1 MWCLARADVAPSQ
14 KIVNLVPCQ
23 SNDFLNCTV
32 YSFMTSFPLRV
43 CCHSAA
49 DLISCVF
56 GAVWAQLVIVV
67 LKGRAAV
74 NWDGEEALGLFVV
87 SAAAHNGGLRI
98 LWIISRLCLHFF
110 IQSFYVLAAR
120 DTQGKI
126 LLDTVSLFFFFFQPL
141 LKMCCTDGQR
151 WLRNQPWKTLAG
163 FFLFCILTLRMKR
176 MKLIWSW
183 RWINKRWNVEIPSD
197 IWRADRVLFPVL
209 LSSSLL
215 LFVCVWRR
223 RRRHRRRLWAHSIEI
238 PQHSTKLKQIVGK
251 TRLRSSSAQTSEKIA
266 ITRGDLLVSLIYVD
280 LCNHPRCVSE
290 GPERIKMFA
299 ASAARTKTRWY
310 KTLVA

>member
-14 KIVNLVPCQ
+14 KNVNLVPCQ

-49 DLISCVF
+49 DLISCFF
-56 GAVWAQLVIVV
+56 GAVWARLVIVV

-110 IQSFYVLAAR
+110 IQSFYVLAVR

-126 LLDTVSLFFFFFQPL
+126 LLDTLSLFFSTFAQNV
-141 LKMCCTDGQR
+141 QHR
-151 WLRNQPWKTLAG
+151 WSALAENQPWKTLAG
-163 FFLFCILTLRMKR
+163 FGDIFLTLRM
-176 MKLIWSW
+176 MQKLIWNW
-183 RWINKRWNVEIPSD
+183 RWINKRRSVEIPSD
-197 IWRADRVLFPVL
+197 IWWAERANQSNLQSFV
-209 LSSSLL
+209 SSVPFIIIA
-215 LFVCVWRR
+215 FVCLRVAPSPPPFVSPLYRNPTAQ
-223 RRRHRRRLWAHSIEI
+223 HEI
-238 PQHSTKLKQIVGK
+238 KTNCRKDAFEIFISTDK
-251 TRLRSSSAQTSEKIA
+251 REN
-266 ITRGDLLVSLIYVD
+266 
-280 LCNHPRCVSE
+280 CHH
-290 GPERIKMFA
+290 
-299 ASAARTKTRWY
+299 TRWFISFIN
-310 KTLVA
+310 LCWFV